1 MTHTALTDVDLLRQ
15 LRGGTASAFQ
25 ALYRRHQGPLY
36 RFALLRCGSP
46 DTAADIVQDVFLGLL
61 AGSFTYDATRGQL
74 LPFLFGVARNLAM
87 KHDEPRHRTESLQ
100 ADDDG
105 GESEAEL
112 LAEDDAGE
120 PLQRLL
126 SNELAE
132 QVRQALA
139 RIAPHY
145 RDALILYE
153 LHELSYA
160 EIAQVCDVDIGTV
173 RSRLSRARA
182 LLARR
187 LAPSTMHAA

>member
-1 MTHTALTDVDLLRQ
+1 MTQTAITDVELLRQ
-15 LRGGTASAFQ
+15 VRNGTASAFQ

-46 DTAADIVQDVFLGLL
+46 DGAADIVQEVFLGLL
-61 AGSFTYDATRGQL
+61 AGSFAYDATRGQL

-87 KHDEPRHRTESLQ
+87 KHDEPRRRTEAL
-100 ADDDG
+100 AYDDE
-105 GESEAEL
+105 GEDEAEQV
-112 LAEDDAGE
+112 AGDAACE
-120 PLQRLL
+120 PLERLL
-126 SNELAE
+126 SNEQAE

-139 RIAPHY
+139 RLAPHY

-153 LHELSYA
+153 LHDLSYA
-160 EIAQVCDVDIGTV
+160 EIAQACQVDIGTV

-182 LLARR
+182 LLAQR